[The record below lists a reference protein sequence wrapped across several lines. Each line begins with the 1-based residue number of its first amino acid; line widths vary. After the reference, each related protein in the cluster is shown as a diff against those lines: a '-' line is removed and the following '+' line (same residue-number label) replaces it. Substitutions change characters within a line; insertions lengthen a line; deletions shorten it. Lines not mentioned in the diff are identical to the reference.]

1 MKLNSRLH
9 LIIEEVTVAAMDVVG
24 EMEMVEEVGAVMVEE
39 AVLEVLEELVV

>member
-1 MKLNSRLH
+1 
-9 LIIEEVTVAAMDVVG
+9 MDVVG

>member
-9 LIIEEVTVAAMDVVG
+9 PIIEEVTVAAMDVVG

-39 AVLEVLEELVV
+39 AVLEVLEEWAV